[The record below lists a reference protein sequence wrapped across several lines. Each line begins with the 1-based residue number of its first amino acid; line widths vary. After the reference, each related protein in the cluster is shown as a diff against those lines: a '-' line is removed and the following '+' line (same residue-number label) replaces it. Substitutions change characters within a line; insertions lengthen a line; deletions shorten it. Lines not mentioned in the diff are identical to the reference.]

1 MWSLLATTSA
11 ALALGLLPDLVQ
23 AVPGVGSSLYW
34 MGAVAVVAVLLVA
47 WATHALRTREGVG
60 IVIYLGAGSHWDRT
74 RLREMQDDALRRH
87 AACFVVEPDAL
98 LGGVRVSD
106 RVAFAY
112 RVMQARLEEE
122 SAGDRGA
129 PESVSFY
136 VTARHADAFRF
147 GGLLRAQLHDNVSVF
162 AEPPAGRPSPGGP
175 EGTPGARPGAR
186 RRVVARLMGQSE
198 ERGRASFPAL
208 RLDSALKR
216 PPDAG
221 DVRCLREVLEDP
233 EAGPVWHAFSGAAG
247 GSGPG
252 RIALIVAVADNP
264 GLVGDALLAAERGES
279 DVYAFPDG
287 AGQQG
292 RPAGEGR
299 RRGPS
304 RPGGPGHRRQAGGA
318 DGTGEEAGRGDPAA
332 NRCAGALVVRTR
344 PGNVPDTAEHHEALV
359 RYVVHHWRRA
369 VEEQGAEGT
378 CWLFTDGP
386 AAFVLALG
394 ALVGRRTM
402 LVPLAERR
410 RTAMP
415 PSAPAPPSAP
425 VPVPAPAPAPV
436 PAPVRPQRRP
446 RTQVR
451 IRAPRLRSAGGR
463 RLPPPGASS

>member
-1 MWSLLATTSA
+1 MRRNRSWLWTFLWSREGLWSLLATTAA
-11 ALALGLLPDLVQ
+11 ALALGMLPDLAQ
-23 AVPGVGSSLYW
+23 AVPGVGDSLYW
-34 MGAVAVVAVLLVA
+34 MGAVALAAVLLVA
-47 WATHALRTREGVG
+47 WATHALRTKEGVG

-87 AACFVVEPDAL
+87 AACFVVEPDTL
-98 LGGVRVSD
+98 LGGIRGVD

-122 SAGDRGA
+122 SSGDMGA

-136 VTARHADAFRF
+136 VTARHADAFQL

-162 AEPPAGRPSPGGP
+162 AEPPPDRPAPGGP
-175 EGTPGARPGAR
+175 DGARGSR
-186 RRVVARLMGQSE
+186 SGSGRRVVARVMGQSE

-208 RLDSALKR
+208 HLDSALKR

-233 EAGPVWHAFSGAAG
+233 EEGPVWHSFSGVAD
-247 GSGPG
+247 GPEPR

-264 GLVGDALLAAERGES
+264 GLVRDALSAAERGES

-287 AGQQG
+287 LGQQG
-292 RPAGEGR
+292 GPVGGGLRDGPPRSGGQGRRRPAGG
-299 RRGPS
+299 
-304 RPGGPGHRRQAGGA
+304 AGGQ
-318 DGTGEEAGRGDPAA
+318 GGSVGNG
-332 NRCAGALVVRTR
+332 CVGALVVRTR
-344 PGNVPDTAEHHEALV
+344 PGNIPDTAEHHEALV

-369 VEEQGAEGT
+369 VEEHGAEGT

-402 LVPLAERR
+402 LVPLAAPRR
-410 RTAMP
+410 L
-415 PSAPAPPSAP
+415 
-425 VPVPAPAPAPV
+425 PVPAQPP
-436 PAPVRPQRRP
+436 RRP
-446 RTQVR
+446 RPQVR
-451 IRAPRLRSAGGR
+451 LRPRRLRPAGGR
-463 RLPPPGASS
+463 RLPPAGSSS